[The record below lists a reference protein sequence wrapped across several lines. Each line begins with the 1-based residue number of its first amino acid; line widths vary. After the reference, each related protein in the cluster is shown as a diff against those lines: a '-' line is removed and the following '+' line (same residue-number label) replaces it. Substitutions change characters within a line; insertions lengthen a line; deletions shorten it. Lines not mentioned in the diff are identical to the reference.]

1 MFVRF
6 PGKVRDGD
14 LTPVFVVVVV
24 IAVDVVVVVVNL
36 LDAVLPRLRR

>member
-14 LTPVFVVVVV
+14 LTPVFVVVV